1 MTNLQLLQQAVS
13 ILNRPLINS
22 NDIQE
27 VKRIIQDEITL
38 QEYELSQIDLKNEC
52 ELNSLENQTYEG

>member
-13 ILNRPLINS
+13 ILSRPLINS

-38 QEYELSQIDLKNEC
+38 QEYELSQVDLKNEC
-52 ELNSLENQTYEG
+52 ELNSLENQSNEQ